1 MQQQNVIHA
10 DLKPDNLLL
19 QSADDWH
26 SVKVIDFGNAI
37 RCVHNELSLYYD
49 DFELQTL
56 LYRAPEVM
64 FGVPFSMEVDM
75 WSLGC
80 VLAELYTGQPLFR
93 GRDTKSVLR
102 KIVQLLSP
110 LPVDIF
116 QRGKFFPDF
125 HEFTSKVTQPDATL
139 LLLKKLGIRDFAFA
153 SFIAQLLVYDP
164 GARSTVTQAAQ
175 HPFLAPEIGLSH
187 LLQPSNSG
195 EGCGYH
201 PMLLMERLYQHHPR
215 IAPNLTKLHM
225 SSLDLLHHGTSCVGG
240 DTSPHSET
248 LRQRSCSAIDTV
260 RKVAQVTPVMRQQLP
275 PSPPPAVE
283 PPDSTSLDPPAD
295 DQSRQTMT
303 SRTEHRVS
311 SPTRQTTGIRVE
323 DRVSSMAR
331 QTTGMRVEDQVSSPA
346 RQTTGIRVEDRVS
359 SPARQTTGTRVE
371 DWVSSPAIVPNS
383 SLPGDWRTIERNHRT
398 SPETSTTHGATQRPS
413 PVRSTTQGTTQ
424 RPSPVR
430 TTTQGTSLITNT
442 TKRTMQ
448 TTSPRKSTTHGTT
461 HRSAPTGST
470 TQGTT
475 RILSPRPST
484 SQGTTQKPR
493 PSTTQSRPSLSG
505 AACVRHGRRGSHN
518 RVLVGSLDSVHDRG
532 MSREVYSVQDRTT
545 GSSADGHVDGE
556 VAAQTYSGDTRTAG
570 VGDRVCLVRTPP
582 DGIWTRLSSNW
593 QQSRGVE
600 QWGPDLHEMTPLR
613 DMGSDSDELDGELS
627 QHVWSRTVGVV
638 SLESELKEETAPQLQ
653 RVQTR
658 TTGSHVDSDG
668 ADRGMQQLHSV
679 QNRTV
684 SDICSG
690 SESDGEV
697 MSECVQDK
705 RGTDQIMSDSRR
717 GRRPETYRHLS
728 RVTVDGDSEVS
739 PHSCDR
745 QNDTVDRVSL
755 VNELDRETTW
765 LALRESTKINC
776 TVHRECDHR
785 TGGHSMSIMA
795 QCLSPNQ
802 CSQANNKQQE
812 AGNYQP
818 VMTDSTSLSQVKV
831 TEKLALLMSK
841 KNKLGCQNAKL
852 RDRGKSPCQRTAVGR
867 SNPTLPGWSNLTP
880 TGWSNRTLQGRRN
893 LAPPDWSNPN
903 PPSQS
908 NPTPPGLSNP
918 TPPGLSNPNPPSQS
932 NLTPPGW
939 SNPTPPGQ
947 NNPPKVHKVFQDLKC
962 YHKSTNVVDGKLFS
976 STQMKQSPLVDTK
989 TSPGH
994 GDWTP
999 KMFMTHI
1006 KSSPKCFASA
1016 PTGSRLMVK
1025 SDACISKETQ
1035 VRKITKSSDSLH
1047 VNTDTDSVDRPPR
1060 KPTVDTKLIE
1070 PVWNERQC
1078 QHRVVADD
1086 KMTMRRN
1093 PLSCR
1098 RSLLAFTDEPITG
1111 IVQSKPD
1118 AIHSKSKNLKSSG
1131 YESMHSDD
1139 QQHTED
1145 MLNEGS
1151 YKHGK
1156 SRLDSGQKTSCAQKV
1171 DQHMGTASETPN
1183 TRTVTGMNRIH
1194 KGSRKVW
1201 DGETV
1206 SGCQSSKRGV
1216 KRPVNQDTFS
1226 ASRKQNRGSNY
1237 YDRTVVLCSL
1247 TRDDDQTERTYMEEV
1262 SCLGSELKK
1271 FKSLGKG
1278 KLQEMEGA
1286 NKPRRCNVYVS
1297 EETHQ
1302 DTMVDTAHSTQHKHE
1317 PAPKHVKKHNAQLH
1331 CWSESSAGIGVE
1343 SLKESPKSV
1352 TNCLP
1357 AGSTTWIASPDA
1369 TFMVESTSLSGQ
1381 QATGHSDGQSLDVT
1395 PRNRYSGQCPDVT
1408 PRSGRSG
1415 QCLDIGCNHQAQQE
1429 QKRHKQSSSNVDE
1442 AFRVRQSKEGPAAAQ
1457 LQIDAQTTRNGDA
1470 SPVTANSMND
1480 DVILLL

>member
-1 MQQQNVIHA
+1 M
-10 DLKPDNLLL
+10 
-19 QSADDWH
+19 
-26 SVKVIDFGNAI
+26 
-37 RCVHNELSLYYD
+37 
-49 DFELQTL
+49 
-56 LYRAPEVM
+56 
-64 FGVPFSMEVDM
+64 
-75 WSLGC
+75 
-80 VLAELYTGQPLFR
+80 
-93 GRDTKSVLR
+93 
-102 KIVQLLSP
+102 SP
-110 LPVDIF
+110 
-116 QRGKFFPDF
+116 
-125 HEFTSKVTQPDATL
+125 
-139 LLLKKLGIRDFAFA
+139 
-153 SFIAQLLVYDP
+153 
-164 GARSTVTQAAQ
+164 
-175 HPFLAPEIGLSH
+175 
-187 LLQPSNSG
+187 
-195 EGCGYH
+195 
-201 PMLLMERLYQHHPR
+201 
-215 IAPNLTKLHM
+215 
-225 SSLDLLHHGTSCVGG
+225 
-240 DTSPHSET
+240 
-248 LRQRSCSAIDTV
+248 
-260 RKVAQVTPVMRQQLP
+260 
-275 PSPPPAVE
+275 
-283 PPDSTSLDPPAD
+283 
-295 DQSRQTMT
+295 
-303 SRTEHRVS
+303 
-311 SPTRQTTGIRVE
+311 
-323 DRVSSMAR
+323 
-331 QTTGMRVEDQVSSPA
+331 
-346 RQTTGIRVEDRVS
+346 
-359 SPARQTTGTRVE
+359 
-371 DWVSSPAIVPNS
+371 
-383 SLPGDWRTIERNHRT
+383 
-398 SPETSTTHGATQRPS
+398 
-413 PVRSTTQGTTQ
+413 
-424 RPSPVR
+424 
-430 TTTQGTSLITNT
+430 
-442 TKRTMQ
+442 
-448 TTSPRKSTTHGTT
+448 
-461 HRSAPTGST
+461 
-470 TQGTT
+470 
-475 RILSPRPST
+475 
-484 SQGTTQKPR
+484 
-493 PSTTQSRPSLSG
+493 
-505 AACVRHGRRGSHN
+505 
-518 RVLVGSLDSVHDRG
+518 
-532 MSREVYSVQDRTT
+532 EVYSVQDRTT

-556 VAAQTYSGDTRTAG
+556 VAAQTYSGHTRTAG
-570 VGDRVCLVRTPP
+570 VGDRVCLVSGRQLDVGTPP

-600 QWGPDLHEMTPLR
+600 QWGPDSHDMTPLR

-658 TTGSHVDSDG
+658 TTGSDVDSDG
-668 ADRGMQQLHSV
+668 ADRGMQQLYSV

-690 SESDGEV
+690 NESDGEG
-697 MSECVQDK
+697 MSECVRDK

-745 QNDTVDRVSL
+745 QSDTVDSISL

-776 TVHRECDHR
+776 TVHRESDHR

-852 RDRGKSPCQRTAVGR
+852 RDGGKSPCQWTAVGR

-893 LAPPDWSNPN
+893 LAPPGRSNPN
-903 PPSQS
+903 SPSQSNPTPPGLS

-932 NLTPPGW
+932 NLTPPCWSNPTPPGR

-947 NNPPKVHKVFQDLKC
+947 NNPPKVFQDLKC

-976 STQMKQSPLVDTK
+976 STQMKRSPLVDTK

-1016 PTGSRLMVK
+1016 PTGSWLMVK

-1035 VRKITKSSDSLH
+1035 VRKMTKSSDSLR

-1060 KPTVDTKLIE
+1060 KPTVDTELIE

-1098 RSLLAFTDEPITG
+1098 RSLLAFTDEPIAGT
-1111 IVQSKPD
+1111 VQSKPD
-1118 AIHSKSKNLKSSG
+1118 AIHSKLKNLKSSG

-1156 SRLDSGQKTSCAQKV
+1156 SRLDSGQKTSHAQKV

-1183 TRTVTGMNRIH
+1183 TRTVIGMNRIH

-1247 TRDDDQTERTYMEEV
+1247 TRDDHQTERTYVEEV
-1262 SCLGSELKK
+1262 SRIGSALKK
-1271 FKSLGKG
+1271 FKSWGKG

-1297 EETHQ
+1297 EESHQ
-1302 DTMVDTAHSTQHKHE
+1302 DTKVDTAHSTQHKHE
-1317 PAPKHVKKHNAQLH
+1317 PVHKHVKKHNAQLH
-1331 CWSESSAGIGVE
+1331 CWSESSAGIDTD

-1352 TNCLP
+1352 TNCSP

-1369 TFMVESTSLSGQ
+1369 TFMVESPSLSGQ
-1381 QATGHSDGQSLDVT
+1381 QATGRSDVT

-1408 PRSGRSG
+1408 PR
-1415 QCLDIGCNHQAQQE
+1415 CLDIGCSHQQE
-1429 QKRHKQSSSNVDE
+1429 QKCHKQSSRNHNVDE
-1442 AFRVRQSKEGPAAAQ
+1442 AFRARQLKEGPAAAQ
-1457 LQIDAQTTRNGDA
+1457 LQVSYLYMKQVIASQQMLNVYNVLGMSRKVVHIPSSLQLSITTAGTFITPYIDTINTYITVRQIIKAKLKRCTHRKQKNAAHIKIGYCRNYFDVVFFVGNACWRCVRSVNQTCL
-1470 SPVTANSMND
+1470 SPYIYSNLNEQ
-1480 DVILLL
+1480 LK